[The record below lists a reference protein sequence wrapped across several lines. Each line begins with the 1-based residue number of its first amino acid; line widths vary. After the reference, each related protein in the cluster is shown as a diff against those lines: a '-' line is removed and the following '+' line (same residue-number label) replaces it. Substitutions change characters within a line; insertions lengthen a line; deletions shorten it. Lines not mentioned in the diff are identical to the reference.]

1 MVEIISAI
9 IGAITTCVI
18 TIYGINLQF
27 EKQKREQEVAYRNDL
42 VSMLDILV
50 FQVAKI
56 RNNQLTF
63 DMSNLNRQTTNEIL
77 SEVADDYNA
86 YDMHLQNL
94 VLMMSHH
101 IDESNKDIQEIM
113 KINQDLVDKYRKF
126 DKSAKIYKNQY
137 DQPSC
142 DKNIVVRSKI
152 NLDVTVGEFIDG
164 ITKFGLEQY
173 SHKLYRPALIK
184 VLDKNDGDKYKQYN
198 AKKYDK
204 E

>member
-126 DKSAKIYKNQY
+126 DKSAKI
-137 DQPSC
+137 
-142 DKNIVVRSKI
+142 
-152 NLDVTVGEFIDG
+152 
-164 ITKFGLEQY
+164 
-173 SHKLYRPALIK
+173 
-184 VLDKNDGDKYKQYN
+184 
-198 AKKYDK
+198 
-204 E
+204 

>member
-77 SEVADDYNA
+77 SEVVDDYNA

-113 KINQDLVDKYRKF
+113 TINQDLVEKYRKF
-126 DKSAKIYKNQY
+126 DKSVKIYKNQY
-137 DQPSC
+137 SQPGC

-152 NLDVTVGEFIDG
+152 NLDITVGKLIDD
-164 ITKFGLEQY
+164 ITKFGLERY
-173 SHKLYRPALIK
+173 SHKLYRPALIE
-184 VLDKNDGDKYKQYN
+184 VLNKNDGDKYKKYN
-198 AKKYDK
+198 AKKYG
-204 E
+204 EE